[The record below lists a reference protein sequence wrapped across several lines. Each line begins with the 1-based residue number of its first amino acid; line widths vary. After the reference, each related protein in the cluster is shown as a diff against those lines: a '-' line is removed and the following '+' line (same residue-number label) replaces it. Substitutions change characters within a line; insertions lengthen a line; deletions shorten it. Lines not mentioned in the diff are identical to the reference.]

1 MEVQEKLRRHWRRFF
16 PVYAWGLSGLAFAAI
31 LVAAGLLG
39 LAGKKLWAIGLFLLL
54 LNLFEFFLFAV
65 FHFGGRFFYWLWTK
79 GLPDPAKHLGS
90 RNAMKRSAAFALLL
104 HQGEKAVPIFAQLLS
119 DPSWR
124 VEAPFDWDD
133 KVARMMAAK
142 GLGTLKASEGVDAL
156 VAALDDATFLVR
168 EAVIWALGEIGD
180 PKAIPALLP
189 LLGEPLPDSDWAR
202 KALKKLHQGKIVDA
216 WHKVLRE
223 RDETALQTL
232 RPWRMEIAEALLR
245 GLERQTFSEPIA
257 LNAVWALKTLGVIDA
272 LPRLQQLAHRH
283 PSEQVRQ
290 ACGQVAKELEMLTRL
305 PKPATTLPP
314 DIATLPRPASPQAVD
329 FSRLPALP
337 SDGK

>member
-1 MEVQEKLRRHWRRFF
+1 MEVWAKLQRHWRRSF

-39 LAGKKLWAIGLFLLL
+39 LASKKLWAIGLFLLL
-54 LNLFEFFLFAV
+54 LNLFEFLLLAV
-65 FHFGGRFFYWLWTK
+65 FQAGSRFFYRLWTK
-79 GLPDPAKHLGS
+79 DLPDLAKHLGS
-90 RNAMKRSAAFALLL
+90 RSAMRRDAAFSVLL
-104 HQGEKAVPIFAQLLS
+104 HRGKEAVPIFVRLLS
-119 DPSWR
+119 DPPWR
-124 VEAPFDWDD
+124 VGAPFDWDD
-133 KVARMMAAK
+133 KVARMMAAR

-257 LNAVWALKTLGVIDA
+257 LNAVWALKTLGVIGA
-272 LPRLQQLAHRH
+272 FPRLQHLAHRH
-283 PSEQVRQ
+283 PSEWVRQ
-290 ACGQVAKELEMLTRL
+290 ACGQAAKELEMLTRL